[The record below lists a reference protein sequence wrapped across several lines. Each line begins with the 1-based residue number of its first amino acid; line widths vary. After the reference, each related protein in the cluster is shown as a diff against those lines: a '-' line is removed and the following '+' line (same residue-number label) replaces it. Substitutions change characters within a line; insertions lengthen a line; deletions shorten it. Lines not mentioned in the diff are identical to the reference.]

1 MKKTNRSGNLGRRS
15 SQETIKRSS
24 SKRSATVAGRSE
36 QSTQRRPSSS
46 RTSSPVRTVE
56 KKSQHYASGDVVYGV
71 HSVLELL
78 TAKRRKVSMVYTTKV
93 EIKAWPKI
101 QKLLPAYIPIQFVG
115 RDVLE
120 KMSGSAEHQGIVLVT
135 TPFPF
140 EKTMF
145 SPDKYPFLI
154 LLDSIQDV
162 RNLGAIIRSAYCT
175 GVDGIVLCGR
185 NSAPLTPAAIKASA
199 GLAEH
204 ARIFIAPTIGQA
216 MIDLQAKGYH
226 IYLATLGSGEN
237 AYTTSYQK
245 PAVLVIGN
253 EEMGVS
259 KETLSRGTRILLPQ
273 RRADISYNASVA
285 AGILLFLMGVQFKKI

>member
-1 MKKTNRSGNLGRRS
+1 MKKNKRSAVVGRRS
-15 SQETIKRSS
+15 DDSTVKKSS
-24 SKRSATVAGRSE
+24 PRRTAAAGR
-36 QSTQRRPSSS
+36 RP
-46 RTSSPVRTVE
+46 E
-56 KKSQHYASGDVVYGV
+56 KKSFQQPSNDIVYGV
-71 HSVLELL
+71 HGVLELL
-78 TAKRRKVSMVYTTKV
+78 LAKRRKVSMVYTTKV

-101 QKLLPAYIPIQFVG
+101 QKLIPAYVPIQYVT

-120 KMSGSAEHQGIVLVT
+120 KMSGSAEHQGILVVT
-135 TPFPF
+135 VPFPF
-140 EKTMF
+140 EKTIF
-145 SPDKYPFLI
+145 DAAKYPFLVV
-154 LLDSIQDV
+154 LDGIQDV

-175 GVDGIVLCGR
+175 GVDGIVLCGK

-216 MIDLQAKGYH
+216 MVDLQANGYH

-237 AYTTSYQK
+237 AYTTAYQG
-245 PAVLVIGN
+245 PAALVIGN

-259 KETLSRGTRILLPQ
+259 KEILNRGTRILLPQ